1 IAMPKCPYCE
11 AEVEDMDEHK
21 KEAHPDE

>member
-1 IAMPKCPYCE
+1 MPKCPYCE

-21 KEAHPDE
+21 KEAHPDK